1 MRIARAPLALLAGAL
16 LLAGCSNAPEPDD
29 FAAGICREAA
39 PDVLELTDLV
49 SDLGEDPEV
58 ASETKTALREAQT
71 RLLETVGTASGPER
85 ADLDGFVQAV
95 GLLRLRADGN
105 TYESVLGDDVKAASD
120 RVVERCTGG

>member
-1 MRIARAPLALLAGAL
+1 MLIARAPLAVLAGAL
-16 LLAGCSNAPEPDD
+16 LLAGCSSAPEPAD

-49 SDLGEDPEV
+49 SDLGEGPEV
-58 ASETKTALREAQT
+58 ASEAKTALREAQT
-71 RLLETVGTASGPER
+71 RLLKTVGIFSGPER

-105 TYESVLGDDVKAASD
+105 TYKSVLGEDVHAASD
-120 RVVERCTGG
+120 EVVARCTGG